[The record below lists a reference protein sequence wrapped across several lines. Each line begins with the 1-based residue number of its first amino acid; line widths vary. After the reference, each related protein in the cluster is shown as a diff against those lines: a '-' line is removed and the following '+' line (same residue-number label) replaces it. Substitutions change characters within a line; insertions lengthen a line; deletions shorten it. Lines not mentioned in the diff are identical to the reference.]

1 MKEAPLLLPELHNFP
16 AYIMYTWLAM
26 AILIG
31 LAIITRLSLKKTAP
45 TGIQNFFETVVSSLE
60 NYMVDNMG
68 PEGKPF
74 LSLIGSLFLFI
85 LTCNLLGL
93 IPGFE
98 SPTANLNTT
107 LPLALISVAMTHVV
121 GVARW
126 RLKYI
131 KHFMGPMW
139 AAAWLMFPIEI
150 ISHLARIVSLSFRL
164 FGNMQAKHLLLLV
177 LAILCPYLLPIPILG
192 LGLLVAFVQAGVFA
206 LLTMLYIAGSIEA
219 AHLGGDHH

>member
-16 AYIMYTWLAM
+16 PYITYTWLAM

-31 LAIITRLSLKKTAP
+31 LAIAARLSLKKTAP
-45 TGIQNFFETVVSSLE
+45 TGIQNFFETIVSGLE
-60 NYMVDNMG
+60 NYIADNMG
-68 PEGKPF
+68 PEGLPF
-74 LSLIGSLFLFI
+74 LSLIGSLFLYI

-107 LPLALISVAMTHVV
+107 LPLALISFTMTHVV
-121 GVARW
+121 GITRW
-126 RLKYI
+126 RFKYV
-131 KHFMGPMW
+131 KHFLGPMW
-139 AAAWLMFPIEI
+139 ATSWLMFPIEV

-177 LAILCPYLLPIPILG
+177 LALLSPYLLPVPILV

-206 LLTMLYIAGSIEA
+206 LLTMIYISGSIEA

>member
-1 MKEAPLLLPELHNFP
+1 MKEAPLLLPELHNLP
-16 AYIMYTWLAM
+16 PYITYTWLAM
-26 AILIG
+26 VILIG
-31 LAIITRLSLKKTAP
+31 LSLATRLSLKKSAP
-45 TGIQNFFETVVSSLE
+45 TGIQNFFETIISGLE
-60 NYMVDNMG
+60 NYIVDNMG

-107 LPLALISVAMTHVV
+107 LPLALIAFIMTHVV
-121 GVARW
+121 GVSRW
-126 RLKYI
+126 RFTYI

-139 AAAWLMFPIEI
+139 AAAWLMFPIEV

-177 LAILCPYLLPIPILG
+177 LAILCPFLLPIPILA

-219 AHLGGDHH
+219 AHMGGDRH

>member
-74 LSLIGSLFLFI
+74 LSLS
-85 LTCNLLGL
+85 
-93 IPGFE
+93 
-98 SPTANLNTT
+98 A
-107 LPLALISVAMTHVV
+107 H
-121 GVARW
+121 
-126 RLKYI
+126 
-131 KHFMGPMW
+131 
-139 AAAWLMFPIEI
+139 
-150 ISHLARIVSLSFRL
+150 SFFSFSRVT
-164 FGNMQAKHLLLLV
+164 FSG
-177 LAILCPYLLPIPILG
+177 
-192 LGLLVAFVQAGVFA
+192 
-206 LLTMLYIAGSIEA
+206 
-219 AHLGGDHH
+219 